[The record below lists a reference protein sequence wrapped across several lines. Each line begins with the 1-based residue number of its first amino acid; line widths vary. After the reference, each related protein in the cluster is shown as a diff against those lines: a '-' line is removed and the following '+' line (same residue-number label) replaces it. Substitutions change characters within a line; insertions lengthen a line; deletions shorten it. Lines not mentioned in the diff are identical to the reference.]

1 MLGLDCDSPNVSM
14 TDLNETAGK
23 TGFKFANF

>member
-1 MLGLDCDSPNVSM
+1 MFGLDCDSPEVPM
-14 TDLNETAGK
+14 TDLNETTGK